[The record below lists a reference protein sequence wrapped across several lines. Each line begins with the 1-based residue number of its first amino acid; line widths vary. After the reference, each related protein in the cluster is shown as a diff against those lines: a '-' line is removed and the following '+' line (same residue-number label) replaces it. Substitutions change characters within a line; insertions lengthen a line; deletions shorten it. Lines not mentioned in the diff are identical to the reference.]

1 VLFPRAFR
9 GVEIISGE
17 RRATVIGSPLEGYQR
32 RDPIMRK
39 LGITLLSAVA
49 LAMGGV
55 AAAHADDVTIATAGP
70 MTGELA
76 QFGEQLKRGAQ
87 QGVDDINA
95 KGGVL
100 GKTLKLDVEDDACDP
115 KQAVAVANKIASSG
129 IKFVAGHFCS
139 GSSIPASDVY
149 KDENIIEMTP
159 ASTNPKFTE
168 RGLMN
173 VFRTCGRD
181 DIQGVTAGKYLA
193 AHYKDK
199 KVAILDDK
207 SAYGAGLARFT
218 QQNFEAGGGKPTIV
232 DQLTPGEKDYS
243 ALVGKLKAAGIDV
256 IYLGGYHPEAGLI
269 IRQAWEQ
276 GYKPQMISADALVT
290 DEFWKISGPAGEGV
304 MMTFAPD
311 PQKIPDAK
319 AVVDEFMK
327 AKYTPEGYTLYAYA
341 AIQVYTQAVKAA
353 GGWDNTKVEAAL
365 HGHTFDTVLG
375 KITLDDK
382 GDVKDPVYVFYQWH
396 DGKYAE
402 MEMK

>member
-1 VLFPRAFR
+1 
-9 GVEIISGE
+9 
-17 RRATVIGSPLEGYQR
+17 
-32 RDPIMRK
+32 MRK
-39 LGITLLSAVA
+39 LTVAFLSGAVLA
-49 LAMGGV
+49 LGGLST
-55 AAAHADDVTIATAGP
+55 ARADDVTIATAGP
-70 MTGELA
+70 MTGEYA

-100 GKTLKLDVEDDACDP
+100 GKMLKLDVEDDACDP

-129 IKFVAGHFCS
+129 IKFVDGHFCS

-159 ASTNPKFTE
+159 ASTNPKLTE
-168 RGLMN
+168 DAAAKGWKN

-181 DIQGVTAGKYLA
+181 DIQGVTAGNYLA
-193 AHYKDK
+193 KNFKDK

-207 SAYGAGLARFT
+207 SPYGAGLARET
-218 QQNFEAGGGKPTIV
+218 QKNFEAAGGKATIV
-232 DQLTPGEKDYS
+232 DQLTAGEKDYS

-256 IYLGGYHPEAGLI
+256 IYFGGYHPEAGLI

-276 GYKPQMISADALVT
+276 GYKPQLISADALVT

-304 MMTFAPD
+304 LMTFAPD
-311 PQKIPDAK
+311 PREVPAAK
-319 AVVDEFMK
+319 DVVAEFKK
-327 AKYTPEGYTLYAYA
+327 ANYDPEGYTLYAYA
-341 AIQVYTQAVKAA
+341 AIQVYSQAATAA
-353 GGWDNTKVEAAL
+353 GGWDNTKIEAAI
-365 HGHTFDTVLG
+365 HGHTFDTVIG
-375 KITLDDK
+375 KLTINDK

-402 MEMK
+402 VK